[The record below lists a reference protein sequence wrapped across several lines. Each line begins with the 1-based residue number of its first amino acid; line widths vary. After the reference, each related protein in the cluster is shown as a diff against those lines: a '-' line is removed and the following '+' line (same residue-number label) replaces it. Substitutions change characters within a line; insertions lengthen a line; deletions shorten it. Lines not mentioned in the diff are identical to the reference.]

1 MKPEPG
7 KPVGTAHHEQTS
19 PPAYS
24 LWRAGLG
31 RWFVG
36 LAAITCLA
44 MCLLGWVVTNRL
56 TERVAEG
63 RFMGSTSKLS
73 QAVAD
78 HLAACETAL
87 RGGYAFIKT
96 AKDVD
101 RRQWRDYSATLDLRR
116 HYQAIQGLGYAPMV
130 TENAREAHVRSVRRE
145 GYPDYDIRPS
155 GSRVLYGPILY
166 LEPFDE
172 RNQRAIGYDMFS
184 EPTRRAAMERARDTG
199 EPTISGKVA
208 LVQETGEDFQAG
220 FLMYFPVYSS
230 SERLDTLAE
239 RRSTLQGFVY
249 SPFRM
254 NNFMEEMLGQG
265 VTDIGVDIFDGGEPV
280 PPALMFQS
288 APEHS
293 PMSGNRQPRFT
304 SLVRQEFFGRAWTMR
319 FYSLPE
325 FEAGIDR
332 TLPLLILA
340 GGLAVSF
347 LLVVI
352 LLSVSDTQ
360 HKATAIAD
368 RMTADLRAS
377 EERTK
382 LILSSTG
389 EPIYGIGMKGECTFC
404 NPACLRALGYCAPEE
419 LLGKNMHTLIHHTM
433 ADGSPYAVKDCPIF
447 TAFLRGEE
455 VHVVDEFL
463 WRSDG
468 SGFPVE
474 YWSYPQISSG
484 NVVGAVVIFQDITE
498 RKHME
503 EDSAKLAGLVQAANR
518 VAIIATDTN
527 GQVTVFNKG
536 AEALLG
542 YEAAEMAGTPVRRIH
557 LEEEMEE
564 QGKLMTQQMQRPI
577 SGFEVLVARVREGD
591 FEARQWTY
599 LRKDG
604 IRVPVELV
612 VTAVRDKRDKLIG
625 FLGVATDMTD
635 RVKTERALR
644 RSKERFHKLAELS
657 PVGIFETDAEGNC
670 LFVNKRWQEFA
681 GLNLK
686 QALGRGWVDAIH
698 PEDTAAVFS
707 EWLEATERKR
717 EFALEYRFMTPE
729 GKVTWVM
736 GNAKAL
742 RDESGE
748 LQGFFGTVMD
758 IGKRIKAEAALRE
771 SKARLSAVLETAVDP
786 ILTVGEFGHI
796 RSANKAARETF
807 GYSFQE
813 LEGQNV
819 KMLMPEPY
827 HSSHDGY
834 LERYRST
841 GEPHILGLGGRE
853 VQGKRKD
860 GLVIPMELSVSEFRS
875 GDERI
880 FTGILR
886 DVSERVRARE
896 SLESANAELAARQ
909 KIVDADMEAA
919 AEIQR
924 SLLPKQGTCSLG
936 IEADFRFMPSTIIGG
951 DIFNLVCLGPEHTG
965 LYMVDVSGHGV
976 PAALVSVS
984 VAQELSPS
992 GDVLMDRL
1000 TDEPRRPDDVL
1011 RLLDTA
1017 FPLERFDKFF
1027 SMFYLVYEPRSGKLT
1042 YCNAGHPPPMLL
1054 RARGGLEFLEEGGTL
1069 VGMGLGDTYVQGA
1082 VDVGDGDTLLVYT
1095 DGVTELEDPQ
1105 GGQFSMEALE
1115 ALFQDSHNA
1124 SPEQVLQIITGKLQ
1138 AHADGRPP
1146 DDDISIV
1153 CVRFNKT

>member
-1 MKPEPG
+1 MTPVQDDPSDDAKQSSPSFAG
-7 KPVGTAHHEQTS
+7 KVRHPMRSTV
-19 PPAYS
+19 
-24 LWRAGLG
+24 LAGAMTLACLG
-31 RWFVG
+31 MA
-36 LAAITCLA
+36 LA
-44 MCLLGWVVTNRL
+44 GWLVTTRL
-56 TERVAEG
+56 TENIAKGQFDVKVTECRI
-63 RFMGSTSKLS
+63 
-73 QAVAD
+73 AVAD
-78 HLAACETAL
+78 RLATYEVAL
-87 RGGYAFIKT
+87 RGGLAFIK
-96 AKDVD
+96 ASGGVD
-101 RRQWRDYSATLDLRR
+101 RHQWRDFCTTMDLR
-116 HYQAIQGLGYAPMV
+116 QNFPGIQGLGYAPLV
-130 TENAREAHVRSVRRE
+130 TDDAKQAHIRSVQRE
-145 GYPDYDIRPS
+145 GFAGYDIRPV
-155 GSRVLYGPILY
+155 GTRRIYTPISF

-172 RNQRAIGYDMFS
+172 RNQSAFGYDMYS
-184 EPTRRAAMERARDTG
+184 EATRRVAMDGARDTG
-199 EPTISGKVA
+199 LPTISGKVT
-208 LVQETGEDFQAG
+208 LVQEASIDTQVG
-220 FLMYFPVYSS
+220 FLMFSPVYRA
-230 SERLDTLAE
+230 EGHLDTLAD
-239 RRSTLQGFVY
+239 RRQALRGFVY
-249 SPFRM
+249 GAFRA
-254 NNFMEEMLGQG
+254 NDLLKDVLAGGFANLGI
-265 VTDIGVDIFDGGEPV
+265 DIYDGSEPTASALIF
-280 PPALMFQS
+280 QN
-288 APEHS
+288 APEYS
-293 PMSGNRQPRFT
+293 PTSSDRQPIFT
-304 SLVRQEFFGRAWTMR
+304 SLVRKELFGREWTMR
-319 FYSLPE
+319 FYSLPG
-325 FEAGIDR
+325 FEATIDR
-332 TLPLLILA
+332 TLPLVTLA
-340 GGLAVSF
+340 GGVCVSILLA
-347 LLVVI
+347 VI
-352 LLSVSDTQ
+352 LLSLSDTQ
-360 HKATAIAD
+360 RKATAIAD

-377 EERTK
+377 EERIK

-404 NPACLRALGYCAPEE
+404 NPACLRALGYSTPDE
-419 LLGKNMHTLIHHTM
+419 LLGKNMHALIHHTM

-474 YWSYPQISSG
+474 YWSYPQISNG
-484 NVVGAVVIFQDITE
+484 KVVGAVVIFQDITE
-498 RKHME
+498 RKRME
-503 EDSAKLAGLVQAANR
+503 EGAANLAGLVQAANR

-536 AEALLG
+536 AENLLG

-557 LEEEMEE
+557 LDEEIEE

-577 SGFEVLVARVREGD
+577 SGFEVLVARVRGGD

-625 FLGVATDMTD
+625 FLSVATDMTD
-635 RVKTERALR
+635 RVKAERTLR

-681 GLNLK
+681 GMNLK
-686 QALGRGWVDAIH
+686 QALGRGWVASIH

-736 GNAKAL
+736 GNAKAF

-796 RSANKAARETF
+796 RSANKAAQETF

-819 KMLMPEPY
+819 KILMPEPY

-853 VQGKRKD
+853 VRGKRKD

-875 GDERI
+875 GEERI

-992 GDVLMDRL
+992 GDVLMDKL
-1000 TDEPRRPDDVL
+1000 TDMPRRPDDVL
-1011 RLLDTA
+1011 RLLDSA

-1054 RARGGLEFLEEGGTL
+1054 RAGGAVEFLEEGGTL
-1069 VGMGLGDTYVQGA
+1069 VGMGLGDTYAQGV

-1095 DGVTELEDPQ
+1095 DGVTELENPE
-1105 GGQFSMEALE
+1105 GAQFSMEALE
-1115 ALFQDSHNA
+1115 TLFQDSHNA
-1124 SPEQVLQIITGKLQ
+1124 SPEQVLQLVTGKLQ
-1138 AHADGRPP
+1138 AYADGRPP
-1146 DDDISIV
+1146 DDDISLV